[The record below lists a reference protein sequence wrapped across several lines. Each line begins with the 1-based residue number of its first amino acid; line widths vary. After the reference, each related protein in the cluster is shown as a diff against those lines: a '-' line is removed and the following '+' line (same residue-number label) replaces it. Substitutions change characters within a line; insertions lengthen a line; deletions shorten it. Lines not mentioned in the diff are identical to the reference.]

1 MIEERYQLARE
12 RIAQIQKEEKVEE
25 PFGAYFRQAADFLLV
40 LDQWKSLWESGKE
53 AELSL
58 EDWETWNQRLYG
70 ELLPEQYGSS
80 YANPAFA
87 VGKLGHAYGQPLC
100 FLYSEIRGGI
110 SYAVEKKTEYLD
122 ILLELFLEI
131 YHLFEEGEP
140 SVVHVR
146 DCIYWYASDYCD
158 VFAADFVKQQ
168 VDPGEDFL
176 TKFVRQSD
184 PGDLRYLYQT
194 GEYVGSNERESA
206 RYLSSLPEEEIRR
219 IAEAFV
225 EGYVR
230 GFVNTGKDLSKKESV
245 NIRYTLGFE
254 RVIKAAIEAF
264 EKRGLKP
271 VIYRGGVSVL
281 TRPGGRRLGF
291 VGGTP
296 NGQYAYDHRNDQGL
310 FLDGRFVERRL
321 EVIQNT
327 YEGVKEQ
334 AGKMAG
340 PACMETFGETPFE
353 PQQKEEAICLTKK
366 QENLA
371 REMAAKQGEIV
382 NRYIRGEE
390 RSYTIV
396 AYPVWEIGQAYE
408 EIFRE
413 IVRINTLDA
422 QVYTEVQQKLID
434 RLDQGMSVRITGRG
448 KNETDLT
455 VRLHALADPRK
466 ETIFENCVADVNIPV
481 GEVFTSPVLE
491 GTGGLLHVTKVY
503 LNGLLYRDLKLWF
516 QDGMITD
523 YSCGNFETEEEN
535 KKYIFENI
543 LHRHPSL
550 PMGEFAIGTNTTAY
564 ALSRKFGIEG
574 KLPILIAE
582 KMGPHF
588 AVGDTCYTWS
598 EEIPVFNP
606 DGKEI
611 IARDNAISL
620 KRKEDVAKAYF
631 QCHTDIT
638 IPYGELGD
646 IVVSGE
652 EGSTYLIR
660 EGEFVLE
667 GTEFL
672 NEPLKSAYK

>member
-1 MIEERYQLARE
+1 MVEERYQLAKE
-12 RIAQIQKEEKVEE
+12 RIAQIEKEERVAE
-25 PFGAYFRQAADFLLV
+25 PFGSYFRQAADWILQ
-40 LDQWKSLWESGKE
+40 LDEWKRLWESGKQD
-53 AELSL
+53 ELSL
-58 EDWETWNQRLYG
+58 EDWEEWNQRLYG

-87 VGKLGHAYGQPLC
+87 VSQLGHAYGQPLC

-131 YHLFEEGEP
+131 YHLFEGEEP
-140 SVVHVR
+140 SVTHVK

-158 VFAADFVKQQ
+158 VFAADYVKQQ
-168 VDPGEDFL
+168 VDPAEDFL
-176 TKFVRQSD
+176 TKFVQQSD
-184 PGDLRYLYQT
+184 LRDLRYLYQA

-206 RYLSSLPEEEIRR
+206 RYLSGLPEEEIHR
-219 IAEAFV
+219 IAKAFV

-230 GFVNTGKDLSKKESV
+230 GFVNTGKDLSKKDAV

-254 RVIKAAIEAF
+254 RIIKKAIEEF

-296 NGQYAYDHRNDQGL
+296 NGQYEYDHKNDQGL
-310 FLDGRFVERRL
+310 FLDGRFLERRL
-321 EVIQNT
+321 EVIQNA
-327 YEGVKEQ
+327 YESVKKQ
-334 AGKMAG
+334 AGNMAG
-340 PACMETFGETPFE
+340 PACMETFGEKPFE
-353 PQQKEEAICLTKK
+353 PRQKEEAIRLTKK

-382 NRYIRGEE
+382 NRYIKGEE

-396 AYPVWEIGQAYE
+396 AYPVWEIGTAYE

-422 QVYTEVQQKLID
+422 GVYTEVQQKLID
-434 RLDQGMSVRITGRG
+434 RLDQGTSVRITGRG

-455 VRLHALADPRK
+455 VRLHELTAPDK
-466 ETIFENCVADVNIPV
+466 ETIFENCVADVNIPA

-491 GTGGLLHVTKVY
+491 GTRGLLHVTKVY

-516 QDGMITD
+516 QDGMVTD

-535 KKYIFENI
+535 RRYVFENI

-564 ALSRKFGIEG
+564 AVSRKYGIEG

-620 KRKEDVAKAYF
+620 KRKEDPAKAYF

-646 IVVSGE
+646 IVVSGKE
-652 EGSTYLIR
+652 ESVCLIR
-660 EGEFVLE
+660 NGEFVLE